1 MAGVRRTSDLGTQGI
16 ANVKDG
22 SITGEDIAAS
32 SNVQGPF
39 GILGG
44 PFSEDAL
51 LVSGGYGD
59 SIRSLG
65 PVTIESTLRV
75 NTTSASGIRFGS
87 GTAPARIWSSAGDN
101 FNVRTHT
108 NTPNPNF
115 SLGVE
120 NGSGSDSHVPIKW
133 ENNTLYL
140 RGSGT
145 TNRGIEI
152 NSSHYVRMGWQPTFV
167 ASGGTATQGPG
178 MYKVVFGTV
187 HYDDGGGYNS
197 TTGRFTAPA
206 GASGWYF
213 FSCQARLDGA
223 GGAYIRGSIAKNGT
237 TMYNAPNLHSI
248 NGNYHSTNYH
258 SITVAGVMFLLA
270 GDYVEY
276 WTGAE
281 GATSNVQAESTFTG
295 RYLG

>member
-1 MAGVRRTSDLGTQGI
+1 MAGVRRTSDLGTQGV

-22 SITGEDIAAS
+22 SVTGD
-32 SNVQGPF
+32 
-39 GILGG
+39 
-44 PFSEDAL
+44 D
-51 LVSGGYGD
+51 LVSP
-59 SIRSLG
+59 LTLPG
-65 PVTIESTLRV
+65 PLVVNSTSTTGLRV
-75 NTTSASGIRFGS
+75 GGS
-87 GTAPARIWSSAGDN
+87 GVGASISSTAGDN
-101 FNVRTHT
+101 FNIRTHT

-115 SLGVE
+115 SLGVR
-120 NGSGSDSHVPIKW
+120 NGSGTDTAIPVLW

-167 ASGGTATQGPG
+167 VSGGTSTQGPG
-178 MYKVVFGTV
+178 FYKVVFPTV

-197 TTGRFTAPA
+197 TTGRFTAPT

-213 FSCQARLDGA
+213 FSCQARLDSA
-223 GGAYIRGSIAKNGT
+223 GGIYIRGAIAKNGT
-237 TMYNAPNLHSI
+237 TFYNGPNLHSI

-281 GATSNVQAESTFTG
+281 GSTSNVQAESTFTG

>member
-1 MAGVRRTSDLGTQGI
+1 VAGVRRVSDLGTQGV

-22 SITGEDIAAS
+22 SITSDDLGGVL
-32 SNVQGPF
+32 NGPI

-51 LVSGGYGD
+51 TVSAGFGN
-59 SIRSLG
+59 SINSLG
-65 PVTIESTLRV
+65 AIVVGDTLTVNSTSSTAIRV
-75 NTTSASGIRFGS
+75 GSTNAGASIYS
-87 GTAPARIWSSAGDN
+87 TAGDN
-101 FNVRTHT
+101 FNIRAHT

-115 SLGVE
+115 SLGVR

-133 ENNTLYL
+133 ENSTLYL

-167 ASGGTATQGPG
+167 ASGGTSTQGPG
-178 MYKVVFGTV
+178 IFKVVFPTV
-187 HYDDGGGYNS
+187 HYNDGNGYNS
-197 TTGRFTAPA
+197 SNGRFTAPT

-223 GGAYIRGSIAKNGT
+223 GGNYIRGAIAKNGT
-237 TMYNAPNLHSI
+237 TVWEPPNLHSI

-258 SITVAGVMFLLA
+258 SITVSGVMFLLA

-276 WTGAE
+276 YTGSDS
-281 GATSNVQAESTFTG
+281 ATSTVQNESTFTG